1 MFQGQSR
8 WLHKDASN
16 SHKSWWCCTNGL
28 HWVRPLLPILNCFYH
43 LKTCYFC
50 FHSFCTTAA
59 LSNWINCDESNCF
72 ITKNSME
79 WMVWIFIFFL
89 RNTLHMKPKGLLK
102 SNKIGLNAYMNTCRG
117 NLILLSVEVHE
128 LSSR

>member
-1 MFQGQSR
+1 M
-8 WLHKDASN
+8 K
-16 SHKSWWCCTNGL
+16 
-28 HWVRPLLPILNCFYH
+28 VIVLLQRILWN
-43 LKTCYFC
+43 
-50 FHSFCTTAA
+50 
-59 LSNWINCDESNCF
+59 
-72 ITKNSME
+72 E
-79 WMVWIFIFFL
+79 WSEFFFFL